1 MTAFLNIKDKEYEA
15 KGTFAFAKRAKQ
27 EYPTKENND
36 SFSDIFMGL
45 IQNDEEAL
53 VKFWD
58 CGTAY
63 IPRRDFKREDIE
75 KAIEARIEEEGDTIN
90 LFKEAMSVLDDS
102 AFFKRKAARLKNG
115 LTILNTTGKTD
126 QEKEE
131 NKKAYEFIKESM
143 AELGIKT
150 KKKEK

>member
-1 MTAFLNIKDKEYEA
+1 MAAFLTIKGNEYEA

-27 EYPTKENND
+27 EYQNGNEQTD
-36 SFSDIFMGL
+36 AFSDIFMGI

-63 IPRRDFKREDIE
+63 IPNRKFKREDIE
-75 KAIEARIEEEGDTIN
+75 QALQERIDEEGDTLQ

-102 AFFKRKAARLKNG
+102 AFFKRKAARLKDG
-115 LTILNTTGKTD
+115 LTILNTQGKTEA
-126 QEKEE
+126 EKED
-131 NKKAYEFIKESM
+131 NKRAYQMIKESLKD
-143 AELGIKT
+143 LGVT
-150 KKKEK
+150 V